1 MKYYFIINP
10 ESGRFAN
17 DKEGFIER
25 IDKACRLRDI
35 KYEIHYTDGFG
46 KARKVA
52 ESIPNDEESIV
63 FSVGGDG
70 NLNEIING
78 VVKNH
83 MTVGVIPAGSGND
96 FYRTLSALGKGE
108 HRCDLG
114 IINDK
119 YFINIACIGLDAD
132 IANNIS
138 VIRQKKWIPVGQ
150 RYTCS
155 IIYSY
160 FKYKFK
166 ELTTIFGEQ
175 SKKGEYTIVTVCNGQ
190 YYGGGH
196 RIAPHALIDDGY
208 FEIYMVDKMPK
219 ILIPGLLLKL
229 KSGRHEK
236 SKRVVRYTDKGLKI
250 QSDTPVTCNVDGEM
264 LTDTD
269 FEIRIEKSAIKV
281 FNDPQFVK
289 EIVGN
294 NI

>member
-1 MKYYFIINP
+1 M
-10 ESGRFAN
+10 
-17 DKEGFIER
+17 
-25 IDKACRLRDI
+25 
-35 KYEIHYTDGFG
+35 
-46 KARKVA
+46 
-52 ESIPNDEESIV
+52 

-78 VVKNH
+78 VVKKH

-160 FKYKFK
+160 FIIIYNF
-166 ELTTIFGEQ
+166 
-175 SKKGEYTIVTVCNGQ
+175 SV
-190 YYGGGH
+190 
-196 RIAPHALIDDGY
+196 RINY
-208 FEIYMVDKMPK
+208 
-219 ILIPGLLLKL
+219 
-229 KSGRHEK
+229 
-236 SKRVVRYTDKGLKI
+236 
-250 QSDTPVTCNVDGEM
+250 
-264 LTDTD
+264 
-269 FEIRIEKSAIKV
+269 
-281 FNDPQFVK
+281 
-289 EIVGN
+289 
-294 NI
+294 NIW